1 MIDLIA
7 AEFLKLRTARSFWS
21 LALVAVALTALF
33 TVADLATETVGTE
46 DEARSLLST
55 FGIGALLTLL
65 LGIVSSA
72 GEYRHGTITSTFLA
86 SPDRPRVLLAKLL
99 AGALVGVIVAGVSAL
114 LMLAIA
120 LPWLSADGESLGS
133 LGVSGAELAGIAARS
148 TAYIAISAMLGVG
161 LGALLTNQLAAIVVV
176 PVVLIV
182 VDPILSL
189 LIDGY
194 DTYSLGGLWSALG
207 GESSGDAGYKLLDPL
222 PAALTYFGYAA
233 VIAALAAAISQRR
246 DVS

>member
-21 LALVAVALTALF
+21 LALLAVALTALF
-33 TVADLATETVGTE
+33 TVADLATETVATE
-46 DEARSLLST
+46 EDARSLLST

-86 SPDRPRVLLAKLL
+86 SPDRRRVLLAKLL
-99 AGALVGVIVAGVSAL
+99 AGALGGVIVAGASAL

-133 LGVSGAELAGIAARS
+133 LGVSGAELAGIAART

-176 PVVLIV
+176 PVMLIV

-207 GESSGDAGYKLLDPL
+207 GESSGDVGYKLLDPL
-222 PAALTYFGYAA
+222 PAALIYFGYAA
-233 VIAALAAAISQRR
+233 MIAVLAAAISQRR